1 MPKTCP
7 GAKIT
12 SIATINY
19 INQLLFHRP
28 SSIIFQWV
36 YGPQLQRMSRSA
48 LEITE
53 LLWYQF
59 RYRHCHFQV
68 LEGPKIAIMIV
79 PHGINRPLSSCL
91 FNVRAHTGL
100 KSLTREHEGTLTQ
113 TELAIIVQIPLL
125 GVSVLPNFG
134 AVTADRALRS
144 RLFRVRVRLR
154 AQLQLST
161 SISTFDRKKLN
172 KNRRLR
178 ALRPP

>member
-1 MPKTCP
+1 MPAFGP
-7 GAKIT
+7 KIAST
-12 SIATINY
+12 ATTGDINPF
-19 INQLLFHRP
+19 LFTRCFHL
-28 SSIIFQWV
+28 IFQ
-36 YGPQLQRMSRSA
+36 YMYRSQNQSVGTFTF
-48 LEITE
+48 EITE
-53 LLWYQF
+53 LLCCEF
-59 RYRHCHFQV
+59 RYRHRHFQV
-68 LEGPKIAIMIV
+68 LGGPKIASMVV
-79 PHGINRPLSSCL
+79 PSDINRPLSSYSYN
-91 FNVRAHTGL
+91 FRAHTGI
-100 KSLTREHEGTLTQ
+100 KSLSREHEGTLTQ

>member
-12 SIATINY
+12 SMATINY

-28 SSIIFQWV
+28 SSVIFQWV

-53 LLWYQF
+53 LLCCEF
-59 RYRHCHFQV
+59 RYRHRHFQV
-68 LEGPKIAIMIV
+68 LEGPKIAIMVV

-113 TELAIIVQIPLL
+113 TELAIIMQIPLL
-125 GVSVLPNFG
+125 GKRQTLVFPGCWDFG
-134 AVTADRALRS
+134 AGRIPLGKCRTPF
-144 RLFRVRVRLR
+144 RL
-154 AQLQLST
+154 
-161 SISTFDRKKLN
+161 IKIN
-172 KNRRLR
+172 
-178 ALRPP
+178 

>member
-12 SIATINY
+12 SMATIYY

-28 SSIIFQWV
+28 SSVIFQWV
-36 YGPQLQRMSRSA
+36 YGPQLQRVGRSA

-53 LLWYQF
+53 LLCCEF
-59 RYRHCHFQV
+59 RYRHRHFQV

-113 TELAIIVQIPLL
+113 TELAIIMQIPLSAKPWFPPV
-125 GVSVLPNFG
+125 GGIFG
-134 AVTADRALRS
+134 AGGTPLGKCRTPF
-144 RLFRVRVRLR
+144 RLIKINWGFCFIKAPELNAWAGGA
-154 AQLQLST
+154 AQ
-161 SISTFDRKKLN
+161 N
-172 KNRRLR
+172 CGV
-178 ALRPP
+178 